1 MTFLSK
7 INDRY
12 QVVAKMDINKLT
24 LQQRNIRM
32 AVRNLLLPAS
42 RKEAEEVMK
51 HAKDRNDSFQVEC
64 VQEWLDEMKAH
75 PENWHPSK
83 LESSVA
89 TVDDSFECEKCHNI
103 FDIEDSVKDS
113 KKGEM
118 HCPDCAKKGQSKMPN
133 ANQLAVLKD
142 YATKHGSRWKD
153 KLLSDWTKGKSES
166 PLLQQ
171 IRNQFGPE
179 WLASYK
185 G

>member
-83 LESSVA
+83 LESRVA
-89 TVDDSFECEKCHNI
+89 DGIRKVCY
-103 FDIEDSVKDS
+103 
-113 KKGEM
+113 
-118 HCPDCAKKGQSKMPN
+118 APN
-133 ANQLAVLKD
+133 SEQLAALKE

-171 IRNQFGPE
+171 IRNKFGPE